1 MRAKMTKVAFG
12 ADHAGFQLKNHLLQ
26 LSIDLGIE
34 AIDLGVNGPESVD
47 YPDQAAAVC
56 RAINGGQTDMGLLVC
71 GSGIGVSIA
80 ANREKGI
87 RAALCHN
94 STEAQLA
101 RAHNDANVL
110 CLGERLIGTSIAE
123 DIFRV
128 FFTTKFESGRHQKR
142 IDKLG

>member
-1 MRAKMTKVAFG
+1 MTKVAFG